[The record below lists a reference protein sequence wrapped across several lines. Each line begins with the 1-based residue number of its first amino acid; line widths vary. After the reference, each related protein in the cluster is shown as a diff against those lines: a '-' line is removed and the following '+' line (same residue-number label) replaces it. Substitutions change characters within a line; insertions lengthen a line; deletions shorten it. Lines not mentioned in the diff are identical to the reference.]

1 MIFPMGILTSFRGAC
16 SRFVHSKGVQNF
28 VLGCIVVNAAQLGL
42 DTSPAWTAFA
52 GEASRVAD
60 TAFLVVFTAEIVLKL
75 IADGPRFFASGWNV
89 FDFLVVGISLVPGSG
104 VFSALRSFRILR
116 VARVFSRIPRLKLIT
131 ESLFKSVPSI
141 GWICLLLAIY
151 FYICSVI
158 ATNLFGAAF
167 PAWFGSIG
175 KSMYSLFQIMT
186 LESWSMGIVRPVM
199 EQFPYAWLL
208 FVPFI
213 IVATYTVLNLFIG
226 VMCAAVAE
234 SQPKPE
240 VREDEFGKKN
250 ADLNRRILAEVRALR
265 EEVER
270 LKSEREQ

>member
-1 MIFPMGILTSFRGAC
+1 MPLCKFFREAC
-16 SRFVHSKGVQNF
+16 SRFVYSKFVQNF
-28 VLGCIVVNAAQLGL
+28 ILGCIVVNAAQLGL
-42 DTSPAWTAFA
+42 DTNPAWTAFA
-52 GEASRVAD
+52 GNASRAAD
-60 TAFLVVFTAEIVLKL
+60 AAFIAIFTAEIILKL
-75 IADGPRFFASGWNV
+75 MADGPRFFRSGWNI
-89 FDFLVVGISLVPGSG
+89 FDFLVVAISLIPGSG

-116 VARVFSRIPRLKLIT
+116 VARVFYRIPRLKVIT
-131 ESLFKSVPSI
+131 ESLFRSVPSI
-141 GWICLLLAIY
+141 GWLCLLLVIY

-199 EQFPYAWLL
+199 AEFPYAWVL

-213 IVATYTVLNLFIG
+213 VVATYTVLNLFIG
-226 VMCAAVAE
+226 VMCSAVAE

-240 VREDEFGKKN
+240 IPEDEFGKKN
-250 ADLNRRILAEVRALR
+250 ADLNRQILEEVRALR
-265 EEVER
+265 AEVER
-270 LKSEREQ
+270 LKSERE